1 MSEEIFYQD
10 RGIIVTNARFV
21 TTQKTYALR
30 NISSVHAAMVPPNRT
45 YPILVCLL
53 GLLLC
58 SGNSDIV
65 VLGILFLVLGIVWLF
80 LQKTDYSVAITSNA
94 GEHKSII
101 SQDRQF
107 IESVV
112 DAINEAITSTVN
124 SPQPSIVSA
133 PIQTPITESINSSP
147 NSAPQSSPSISNHDD
162 KIAKLRELKSLL
174 DSGVLTKD
182 EFEQLKSTLL

>member
-10 RGIIVTNARFV
+10 RGITVTNARFV

-30 NISSVHAAMVPPNRT
+30 NISSVHAATIPPNRT
-45 YPILVCLL
+45 YPTLLCLL
-53 GLLLC
+53 GLLMC
-58 SGNSDIV
+58 SGNPAIGIV
-65 VLGILFLVLGIVWLF
+65 LLVLGIVWLF

-101 SQDRQF
+101 SEDRQF

-124 SPQPSIVSA
+124 QSA
-133 PIQTPITESINSSP
+133 PVILSASNQTPITEYIDSIP
-147 NSAPQSSPSISNHDD
+147 NNALQSSPVISEHDT
-162 KIAKLRELKSLL
+162 KIEKLKELKSLL
-174 DSGVLTKD
+174 DLGVLTKD
-182 EFEQLKSTLL
+182 EFDQLKSNLL